1 MVGKSSLQEI
11 AILAIVREISDYNL
25 ETGRYRPKSGV
36 SRIIQESWQHWILSW
51 KTKIHSWTSERSN
64 PDRRAN
70 DHAT

>member
-36 SRIIQESWQHWILSW
+36 SQIIQESWQHWILSW
-51 KTKIHSWTSERSN
+51 KTKIHS
-64 PDRRAN
+64 
-70 DHAT
+70 